1 MEAGKMS
8 MRKGATIPQI
18 LMVNIKTGEK
28 KEARGMAAA
37 GRMTGLSVCKVQRY
51 IDTGKA
57 DSNGWTF
64 DIEDD

>member
-1 MEAGKMS
+1 MS

-18 LMVNIKTGEK
+18 LMVNIKTGER
-28 KEARGMAAA
+28 KEARGMTAAA
-37 GRMTGLSVCKVQRY
+37 RMLGLSVFKLQRF

-57 DSNGWTF
+57 DPNGWTF